1 MKNVKGIIVMLLTV
15 AVTAM
20 TATTAFAAEAGALLP
35 DTGGIGTTIF
45 YIVGALLV
53 VGAVV
58 VMISRKRMSNDED
71 D

>member
-20 TATTAFAAEAGALLP
+20 TATTAFAAETGALLP